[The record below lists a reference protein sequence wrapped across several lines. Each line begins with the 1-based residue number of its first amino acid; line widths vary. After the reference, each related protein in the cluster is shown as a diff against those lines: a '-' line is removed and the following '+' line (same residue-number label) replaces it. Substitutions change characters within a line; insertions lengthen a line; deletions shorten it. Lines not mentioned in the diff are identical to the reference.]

1 MGDDVTAN
9 GRMTPIDVVMIGPFP
24 SDAARIE
31 GGVQASLFGL
41 ASELATRA
49 EIANLRI
56 MATPVRPTSGIR
68 RDHVAGIDVTFLDT
82 PARLLVSA
90 VLRVP
95 VILEALATPKAPLLH
110 LHGTGIVQSAVLIA
124 ARLHRIPVVWTM
136 HGITEKE
143 MWAALKRE
151 RSLEAFARFLLYAG
165 CERLQLRLTRHLV
178 VDTPYVGREIR
189 RRTRTKPLAIP
200 QGIFPEE
207 LAAARV
213 ADRPDPVVISLGVVH
228 PRKGHHLAIRA
239 FADVVRTV
247 PEARLLVVGSLADPA
262 YLDELVRLVAD
273 LGLADRVEFHIGVS
287 RDEVLAALRRARVF
301 ALHSQEESQGIALC
315 EAMAVGLPIVATR
328 VGGIPDVIGA
338 SGAGLLV
345 EYGDTAAMAGHLT
358 RLLGDDDL
366 HRTMATAALG
376 RAGDFAWEAV
386 TDRIVEVYRDA
397 RED

>member
-1 MGDDVTAN
+1 
-9 GRMTPIDVVMIGPFP
+9 MTPIDVVMIGPFP

-41 ASELATRA
+41 ASELAKHA
-49 EIANLRI
+49 GIASLRI

-68 RDHVAGIDVTFLDT
+68 RDRVTGIDVTFLDT
-82 PARLLVSA
+82 PARLLVSS

-95 VILEALATPKAPLLH
+95 VILEALSGPKAPLLH
-110 LHGTGIVQSAVLIA
+110 LHGTGIVQSVVLIA
-124 ARLHRIPVVWTM
+124 ARLHRIPTVWTM

-151 RSLEAFARFLLYAG
+151 PGLKSFTRFLLYAG

-189 RRTRTKPLAIP
+189 RRSRAKPLAIP

-207 LAAARV
+207 LTAARV
-213 ADRPDPVVISLGVVH
+213 DDRPDPVVISLGVVH
-228 PRKGHHLAIRA
+228 PRKGHHLALRA
-239 FADVVRTV
+239 FAEVVRTV

-262 YLDELVRLVAD
+262 YHDELVRTVAD
-273 LGLADRVEFHIGVS
+273 LGLVDRVEFHIGVS

-338 SGAGLLV
+338 SGAGYLV
-345 EYGDTAAMAGHLT
+345 EYGDVAAMAGHLT
-358 RLLGDDDL
+358 RLLTDDDL
-366 HRTMATAALG
+366 HHTMATAALG
-376 RAGDFAWEAV
+376 RAGDFAWGPV
-386 TDRIVEVYRDA
+386 TDRILEVYRDA
-397 RED
+397 RGD

>member
-1 MGDDVTAN
+1 MVE
-9 GRMTPIDVVMIGPFP
+9 MTPIDVVMIGPFP
-24 SDAARIE
+24 SDAERIE

-41 ASELATRA
+41 ASELAKRA
-49 EIANLRI
+49 EIADLRI
-56 MATPVRPTSGIR
+56 MATPVRSTSGIR
-68 RDHVAGIDVTFLDT
+68 RDRVAGIDVTFLDT

-110 LHGTGIVQSAVLIA
+110 LHGTGIVQSVVLIA

-151 RSLEAFARFLLYAG
+151 RSLKSFARFLLYAG
-165 CERLQLRLTRHLV
+165 CERLQLRLARHLI
-178 VDTPYVGREIR
+178 VDTPYVGREISR
-189 RRTRTKPLAIP
+189 RAKAKPSAIP

-239 FADVVRTV
+239 FAEVARAV
-247 PEARLLVVGSLADPA
+247 PEARLLIVGSLADPA
-262 YLDELVRLVAD
+262 YRDELVRTAAG
-273 LGLADRVEFHIGVS
+273 LGLSDRVEFHIGVS

-345 EYGDTAAMAGHLT
+345 EYGDVAAMAGHLI

-366 HRTMATAALG
+366 HRTMATAALE
-376 RAGDFAWEAV
+376 RAGDFAWGPV
-386 TDRIVEVYRDA
+386 TDRILEVYRDA
-397 RED
+397 RAD